1 MEEHVTSTRS
11 AGQPPPLARLL
22 EGQIALV
29 YGATGRVGSATAM
42 VLAQHGATVV
52 CHYHRNAAGAEKLV
66 SDIEQARGKAIALG
80 ADATDESAVV
90 GLLSQIEAR
99 LGGLHSVVNTVHGDF
114 DPKPIAEMN
123 WSDWDIHLE
132 GLKVHFLL
140 CRNLL
145 PIMRRQRFGRIV
157 FISGGLARR
166 LLIGC
171 SPYTTVKA
179 GLNGFCKA
187 LAFEE
192 GRHNITV
199 NIVAPGKVIPLDDR
213 PSTDNPD
220 AWAGA
225 ESREAEAA
233 PLGRFATALD
243 VAYAALYFVS
253 PWASCISG
261 QTLYVAGGE
270 IMP

>member
-1 MEEHVTSTRS
+1 VS
-11 AGQPPPLARLL
+11 LARLL
-22 EGQIALV
+22 EGQVALV
-29 YGATGRVGSATAM
+29 YGATGRVGSATAK

-52 CHYHRNAAGAEKLV
+52 CHYYRNAVGAAKLV
-66 SDIEQARGKAIALG
+66 ADIEQAGGKAIALS

-90 GLLSQIEAR
+90 ALLEQIDER
-99 LGGLHSVVNTVHGDF
+99 YGGLHSVVNTVHGDF
-114 DPKPIAEMN
+114 DPKPIAEMV
-123 WSDWDIHLE
+123 WPDWDVHLE
-132 GLKVHFLL
+132 GLKIHFLL
-140 CRNLL
+140 CRHLL

-166 LLIGC
+166 LLVGC

-187 LAFEE
+187 LALEE

-220 AWAGA
+220 AWAEA
-225 ESREAEAA
+225 EGREAAAA
-233 PLGRFATALD
+233 PLDRFATALD